1 VIRDPEKTYFGSRI
15 HGSKRHRI
23 PEPGSGSATLDGRSK
38 NRTQEKEKQKKK
50 REETEKQQNNIEEME
65 KQEQKIH
72 TVEDMRE
79 TRTQQRTDGEQ
90 EQNIRR
96 GDGRNKNTEKNRQK
110 HKEKT

>member
-1 VIRDPEKTYFGSRI
+1 
-15 HGSKRHRI
+15 
-23 PEPGSGSATLDGRSK
+23 
-38 NRTQEKEKQKKK
+38 
-50 REETEKQQNNIEEME
+50 ME